1 MIIPS
6 LFLNYQAFV
15 CFRAPTSTPT
25 PTTEPVLS
33 ATVKQTQPQTNTI
46 ASIVKSPM
54 TKVTEK
60 PSESNVDENFRQ
72 SVKLKIGSMLSFTGA
87 TTDGISQ
94 NLSKKAIEKNPVE
107 DEKSIIKPDQMNYL
121 NSIDTIGQNES
132 KVDSAIDDSTS
143 EENMA
148 SEQVCNWNYLEFSG

>member
-1 MIIPS
+1 
-6 LFLNYQAFV
+6 
-15 CFRAPTSTPT
+15 
-25 PTTEPVLS
+25 VLS

-46 ASIVKSPM
+46 ASTVKSPV
-54 TKVTEK
+54 TKVKEK

-72 SVKLKIGSMLSFTGA
+72 SVKSKIGSILAAVGT
-87 TTDGISQ
+87 SQ
-94 NLSKKAIEKNPVE
+94 NLTKKAIEKNPVE

-148 SEQVCNWNYLEFSG
+148 SEQVRNWNYLEFSGKF